1 VCVAG
6 GNDHGGTEVWVLF
19 RGTSASTLTTASPSA
34 AKVTYGKETAEKIS
48 VAVAATTPTPTG
60 KVTVTAN
67 GKAVCTITLK
77 NGAGSCKLTAKQLKK
92 GTYKVVARY
101 HGAAPYAASSSA
113 VKTFK
118 VTG

>member
-6 GNDHGGTEVWVLF
+6 GNDHGGTEVWVLS
-19 RGTSASTLTTASPSA
+19 RWTSASTLTTASLSA
-34 AKVTYGKETAEKIS
+34 AKVNYGKETGEKIS
-48 VAVAATTPTPTG
+48 VTVTATTPNPAG

-77 NGAGSCKLTAKQLKK
+77 SGAGSCRLTARQLKK

-113 VKTFK
+113 GKTFM
-118 VTG
+118 VR